1 MSTNQYLIRTRYE
14 IWRELQQQQLLIF
27 LEASG
32 DIRAPATTW
41 IHWYEI
47 YSHEKERQKYG
58 CVKRAIRQIDRE
70 TPEKCT
76 IDEIFFKQVIAKMEE
91 KIAVHYK
98 FFAKNS
104 KF

>member
-1 MSTNQYLIRTRYE
+1 MPTNQYLIRTRYE
-14 IWRELQQQQLLIF
+14 VWRELQQHQLLMF

-32 DIRAPATTW
+32 DIRAPATAW
-41 IHWYEI
+41 LRWYEI
-47 YSHEKERQKYG
+47 YSCEKQRQKYG
-58 CVKRAIRQIDRE
+58 CVKRAIRQIDQE
-70 TPEKCT
+70 SPEKCT
-76 IDEIFFKQVIAKMEE
+76 IDEIYFKQVIAKMEA